1 MTVFIVALPM
11 PRFIGI
17 ADVMRI
23 HDTIIDRYGGAS
35 GIRDLD
41 LLDSAL
47 AQPQATFAG
56 ELLHPTIWDQAA
68 AYLFHISMNH
78 PFLDGNKQ
86 TAFAIADTFL
96 RVKGYLLNLTEDE
109 KFEFV
114 ICVVT
119 GNLSKDEIARLL
131 ERSSVPI

>member
-11 PRFIGI
+11 PKFIEI

-23 HDTIIDRYGGAS
+23 HDSIIDRYGGAS

-47 AQPQATFAG
+47 AQPQVTFAG

-78 PFLDGNKQ
+78 PFLDGNKR

-96 RVKGYLLNLTEDE
+96 RINGYVLDLTEDE

-114 ICVVT
+114 IRVVT
-119 GNLSKDEIARLL
+119 GNLNKDEIARFL